1 MNPAILYTI
10 GTWEGGYSDT
20 AGDKGGET
28 KFGISKK
35 AFPGVDISKLTL
47 ESAVNIYDVS
57 YWRPLSLDEI
67 KSIRVAWKVFD
78 IAVNQGPGEA
88 AKILQRSLVVTADG
102 LIGPVT
108 ISAANQANEEILLRK
123 LAFGQMDK
131 YVSIVISDPTQLE
144 WLHGWFNRCRD
155 VGDTLLSHPTP

>member
-35 AFPGVDISKLTL
+35 EFPDVDIPNLIL
-47 ESAVNIYDVS
+47 EQAVHLYEMR

-67 KSIRVAWKVFD
+67 KSVRVAWKLFD
-78 IAVNQGPGEA
+78 IAVNQGPDEA
-88 AKILQRSLVVTADG
+88 AKILQRSLIITADG
-102 LIGPVT
+102 IVGPVT

-123 LAFGQMDK
+123 LAFGQMEK
-131 YVSIVISDPTQLE
+131 YVSIVISDPSQLQF
-144 WLHGWFNRCRD
+144 LRGWFNRCRD
-155 VGDTLLSHPTP
+155 VGDTLLFHPTP